1 MSNPSAKRILIIED
15 EQKMAQLIRKA
26 LTEEGYVTDVAND
39 GYVGKR
45 MAVENEY
52 DAIILDINIPLMNG
66 YEVCRE
72 IRKVKSDIPVLML
85 TAFGAL
91 ENKLSGFEV
100 GADDYITKPFELKE
114 LFARI
119 KVCLKRK
126 EIKNKEESVLKFSN
140 LEVDLRNKN
149 VKRSGKLISLTAKEF
164 LLLEFFMKN
173 TGRVISK
180 AELAENIW
188 EITFDTGTNI
198 IEVYVNY
205 LRNKIDKGFFPK
217 LIHTVVGM
225 GYVMKEEQ
233 Q

>member
-1 MSNPSAKRILIIED
+1 MSVLSVKHILIIED
-15 EQKMAQLIRKA
+15 EHKMAQLIRKA
-26 LTEEGYVTDVAND
+26 LLEEGYDADIAND
-39 GYVGKR
+39 GYVGKK
-45 MAVENEY
+45 MATENNY
-52 DAIILDINIPLMNG
+52 DAIILDINIPLLNG
-66 YEVCRE
+66 YEVCKE
-72 IRKVKSDIPVLML
+72 IRKVDPNIPILML

-114 LFARI
+114 LFARL

-126 EIKNKEESVLKFSN
+126 ETKSKEESVLKFSN
-140 LEVDLRNKN
+140 LEIDLRNKN
-149 VKRSGKLISLTAKEF
+149 VKRCGKLISLTAKEF

-205 LRNKIDKGFFPK
+205 LRKKVDREFYPK

-225 GYVMKEEQ
+225 GYVMKEEL
-233 Q
+233 

>member
-1 MSNPSAKRILIIED
+1 MKDELLKILIIED

-26 LTEEGYVTDVAND
+26 LIEEGYVADVAND
-39 GYVGKR
+39 GYIGKK
-45 MAVENEY
+45 MAIENNY
-52 DAIILDINIPLMNG
+52 DAIILDINIPLLNG
-66 YEVCRE
+66 YDVCRE
-72 IRKVKSDIPVLML
+72 IRKIKSDIPILML

-114 LFARI
+114 LFARL

-126 EIKNKEESVLKFSN
+126 EAKSKEASVLRFSN
-140 LEVDLRNKN
+140 LEIDLYNKM
-149 VKRSGKLISLTAKEF
+149 VKRDDKLISLTAKEF
-164 LLLEFFMKN
+164 SLLEFFMKN

-205 LRNKIDKGFFPK
+205 IRKKIDREFYPK

-225 GYVMKEEQ
+225 GYIMKEEL
-233 Q
+233 